1 MSTQLLLIAEPLLAA
16 GLTRLFRDAL
26 PDLTVVE
33 GVGDLQSAPALLLWR
48 PASGTAAAS
57 LRREATLLRERWQ
70 PAPLL
75 VLLAAGHGFS
85 RETLLQLPAQ
95 GLLEDPSPERL
106 LEAIATLRGGG
117 RVLDLSPAATAESAR
132 AASASGVA
140 AGGMGAGK
148 VGLGQALLLSGLDQI
163 AMAMAGC
170 QLLLARP
177 AIHPLARLMLQGR
190 LRELAWARRLLLWLW
205 GPVSMAWSEP
215 QANGPAELQAETPSS
230 LAGGGD
236 LPGPGGSLT
245 LRERNAAGIWH
256 TVQRRLTQAIETG
269 LANRSGQLLAIDGL
283 NHDRRIDL
291 LIALVQ
297 QLDRLRRQLA
307 TEVAAGGPASGPG
320 GSEGH
325 AVLDLMARWRALQPE
340 LREQALRQMA
350 SPYVQLPL
358 AGDLQPVAA
367 TLVSGSDL
375 QAGDPELPD
384 AQPMLAALVLARPL
398 LVDGQLLPVDD
409 PRAVLHLEQLV
420 ANWLLRSAELL
431 AADVLACCGSW
442 PELRRYLLRP
452 ELLSTRS
459 LERLRNQLN
468 AQQRWL
474 SWVERPIALYE
485 SRRQLLTLEG
495 TGIASVQLLEP
506 RDGELRRLAGLQQLV
521 TLALETRDAIAPQL
535 RSLLKG
541 IGDLVVVLLTQV
553 VGRAIGL
560 VGRGILQGMG
570 RSLGRQ

>member
-1 MSTQLLLIAEPLLAA
+1 VSTELLLIAEPLLAA
-16 GLTRLFRDAL
+16 GLKRFLGDEL
-26 PDLTVVE
+26 PDLTVAD
-33 GVGDLQSAPALLLWR
+33 GPAGLAGAPALVLWR
-48 PASGTAAAS
+48 PSTGTTAAS

-75 VLLAAGHGFS
+75 VLLGGGHGLGN
-85 RETLLQLPAQ
+85 ETLLELPCQ
-95 GLLEDPSPERL
+95 GLLDDPSPERL
-106 LEAIATLRGGG
+106 LEAIATLRSGG
-117 RVLDLSPAATAESAR
+117 RVLDLQPATEPAAAGNDQPAAAR
-132 AASASGVA
+132 S
-140 AGGMGAGK
+140 
-148 VGLGQALLLSGLDQI
+148 LGQALLLSGLDQI
-163 AMAMAGC
+163 AMATAGC
-170 QLLLARP
+170 RLLLARP
-177 AIHPLARLMLQGR
+177 SIHPLARLMLEGR

-205 GPVSMAWSEP
+205 GPVSMAWSD
-215 QANGPAELQAETPSS
+215 PAPVAAA
-230 LAGGGD
+230 LASAGEG

-245 LRERNAAGIWH
+245 LRERDAAGVWMAVQQRLNAAI
-256 TVQRRLTQAIETG
+256 ATG
-269 LANRSGQLLAIDGL
+269 LANRTGQLLAIDGL
-283 NHDRRIDL
+283 NHDRRGDL
-291 LIALVQ
+291 LMALVQ

-307 TEVAAGGPASGPG
+307 ASGC
-320 GSEGH
+320 GSVAE
-325 AVLDLMARWRALQPE
+325 LMARWNALQPE

-350 SPYVQLPL
+350 SPYVQLPQ
-358 AGDLQPVAA
+358 AGDLRPVAA

-375 QAGDPELPD
+375 AADDPELPD

-409 PRAVLHLEQLV
+409 PRAVLHLECLV

-452 ELLSTRS
+452 ELLSTRN

-485 SRRQLLTLEG
+485 SRRQLLCVEG

-506 RDGELRRLAGLQQLV
+506 RDGELRQLAGLQQLV
-521 TLALETRDAIAPQL
+521 TLALETRDAVAPQL
-535 RSLLKG
+535 RALLKG

-570 RSLGRQ
+570 RSLNRS

>member
-16 GLTRLFRDAL
+16 GLRRFLNDEL
-26 PDLTVVE
+26 PDLAVADGPAELE
-33 GVGDLQSAPALLLWR
+33 GAPALVLWR
-48 PASGTAAAS
+48 PAAGTTAAS

-75 VLLAAGHGFS
+75 VLLEGGHRLA
-85 RETLLQLPAQ
+85 REALLQLPCQ
-95 GLLEDPSPERL
+95 GLLDDPTPERL
-106 LEAIATLRGGG
+106 LEAIATLRSGG
-117 RVLDLSPAATAESAR
+117 RVLDLTRAGEPATDAADSPGAANSF
-132 AASASGVA
+132 
-140 AGGMGAGK
+140 
-148 VGLGQALLLSGLDQI
+148 GQALLLSGLDQI
-163 AMAMAGC
+163 AVAEAGC
-170 QLLLARP
+170 RLLLARP
-177 AIHPLARLMLQGR
+177 SLHPLARLMLEGR

-205 GPVSMAWSEP
+205 GPVTMAWSDP
-215 QANGPAELQAETPSS
+215 VPAPPAPPS
-230 LAGGGD
+230 AGDG

-245 LRERNAAGIWH
+245 LRERNAAGIW
-256 TVQRRLTQAIETG
+256 TAVQQRLNAAITTG

-283 NHDRRIDL
+283 NDDRRSDL

-307 TEVAAGGPASGPG
+307 GSDCSSVA
-320 GSEGH
+320 E
-325 AVLDLMARWRALQPE
+325 LMARWNALQPE
-340 LREQALRQMA
+340 LREMALRQMA
-350 SPYVQLPL
+350 SPYVQLPQ
-358 AGDLQPVAA
+358 AGDLRPVAA

-375 QAGDPELPD
+375 QADDPELPD

-398 LVDGQLLPVDD
+398 LVDGELLPVDD
-409 PRAVLHLEQLV
+409 PRAVLHLERLV

-452 ELLSTRS
+452 ELLSTRN

-485 SRRQLLTLEG
+485 SRRQLLCLEG
-495 TGIASVQLLEP
+495 TAIASVQLLEP

-570 RSLGRQ
+570 RSLNRS

>member
-1 MSTQLLLIAEPLLAA
+1 VSTELLLIAEPLLAA
-16 GLTRLFRDAL
+16 GLKRFLGDEL
-26 PDLTVVE
+26 SDLTVAD
-33 GVGDLQSAPALLLWR
+33 GPAGLAGAPALVLWR
-48 PASGTAAAS
+48 PSTGTTAAS

-75 VLLAAGHGFS
+75 VLLGGGHGLGN
-85 RETLLQLPAQ
+85 ETLLELPCQ
-95 GLLEDPSPERL
+95 GLLDDPAPERL
-106 LEAIATLRGGG
+106 LEAIATLRSGG
-117 RVLDLSPAATAESAR
+117 RVLDLQPATGPAAA
-132 AASASGVA
+132 GNDQPA
-140 AGGMGAGK
+140 AGRS
-148 VGLGQALLLSGLDQI
+148 LGQALLLSGLDQI
-163 AMAMAGC
+163 AMATAGC
-170 QLLLARP
+170 RLLLARP
-177 AIHPLARLMLQGR
+177 SLHPLARLMLEGR

-205 GPVSMAWSEP
+205 GPVSMAWSD
-215 QANGPAELQAETPSS
+215 PAPAATPLPS
-230 LAGGGD
+230 AGEG

-245 LRERNAAGIWH
+245 LRERDAAGIWMA
-256 TVQRRLTQAIETG
+256 VQQRLNAAISTG
-269 LANRSGQLLAIDGL
+269 LANRTGQLLAIDGL
-283 NHDRRIDL
+283 NHDRRGDL

-307 TEVAAGGPASGPG
+307 SEMAAREPAAASASEASAVA
-320 GSEGH
+320 
-325 AVLDLMARWRALQPE
+325 DLMARWNALQPE

-350 SPYVQLPL
+350 SPYVQLPQ
-358 AGDLQPVAA
+358 AGDLRPVAA
-367 TLVSGSDL
+367 NLVSGSDL
-375 QAGDPELPD
+375 RADDPELPD

-409 PRAVLHLEQLV
+409 PRAVLHLERLV

-452 ELLSTRS
+452 ELLATRN

-474 SWVERPIALYE
+474 NWVERPIALYE
-485 SRRQLLTLEG
+485 SRRQLLCVQG

-506 RDGELRRLAGLQQLV
+506 RDGELRQLAGLQQLV
-521 TLALETRDAIAPQL
+521 TLALETRDAVAPQL
-535 RSLLKG
+535 RALLKG

-570 RSLGRQ
+570 RSLNRP

>member
-16 GLTRLFRDAL
+16 GLKRFLNDEL
-26 PDLTVVE
+26 PDLDVADGPATLK
-33 GVGDLQSAPALLLWR
+33 GAPALMLWR
-48 PASGTAAAS
+48 PATGTPAAS

-75 VLLAAGHGFS
+75 VLLEAGHGLA
-85 RETLLQLPAQ
+85 RQALLELPCQ
-95 GLLEDPSPERL
+95 GLLDDPTPERL
-106 LEAIATLRGGG
+106 LEAIATLRSGG
-117 RVLDLSPAATAESAR
+117 RVLDLHAVDAAAADADETPAAAT
-132 AASASGVA
+132 
-140 AGGMGAGK
+140 
-148 VGLGQALLLSGLDQI
+148 GLGQALLLSGLDQI
-163 AMAMAGC
+163 AVAMAGC
-170 QLLLARP
+170 RLLLARP
-177 AIHPLARLMLQGR
+177 SLHPLARLLLEGR
-190 LRELAWARRLLLWLW
+190 VRELAWARRLLLWLW
-205 GPVSMAWSEP
+205 GPVSMAWSD
-215 QANGPAELQAETPSS
+215 PAPTTAPTPRAA
-230 LAGGGD
+230 AG

-245 LRERNAAGIWH
+245 LRERNAAGIWMA
-256 TVQRRLTQAIETG
+256 VQQRLNTAIATG
-269 LANRSGQLLAIDGL
+269 LANRTGQLLAIDGL
-283 NHDRRIDL
+283 NHDRRSDL

-307 TEVAAGGPASGPG
+307 SGDCNSVA
-320 GSEGH
+320 E
-325 AVLDLMARWRALQPE
+325 LMARWNALQPE
-340 LREQALRQMA
+340 LREMALRGMA
-350 SPYVQLPL
+350 SPYVQLPQ
-358 AGDLQPVAA
+358 AGDLRPVAA
-367 TLVSGSDL
+367 TLVSSSDL
-375 QAGDPELPD
+375 QADDPELPD

-409 PRAVLHLEQLV
+409 PRAVLHLERLV

-468 AQQRWL
+468 AQQRWE

-485 SRRQLLTLEG
+485 SRRQLLCVQG
-495 TGIASVQLLEP
+495 TAIASVQLLEP

-535 RSLLKG
+535 RALLKG
-541 IGDLVVVLLTQV
+541 VGDLVVVLLTQV

-570 RSLGRQ
+570 RSLNRP

>member
-16 GLTRLFRDAL
+16 GITRLLADAL
-26 PDLTVVE
+26 PELTVVADPQQLE
-33 GVGDLQSAPALLLWR
+33 GAPQLLLWQ
-48 PASGTAAAS
+48 PATGTTPTS
-57 LRREATLLRERWQ
+57 LRQETTLLRERWQ

-75 VLLAAGHGFS
+75 LLLSAGHGLS
-85 RETLLQLPAQ
+85 RDTLLQMPCQ
-95 GLLEDPSPERL
+95 GLLEEPAPERL
-106 LEAIATLRGGG
+106 LEAIGTLLAGG
-117 RVLDLSPAATAESAR
+117 RVLDLKP
-132 AASASGVA
+132 ASASA
-140 AGGMGAGK
+140 SATDAGTATGSA
-148 VGLGQALLLSGLDQI
+148 GLGQQLLLSGLDQI
-163 AMAMAGC
+163 AVAMAGC

-177 AIHPLARLMLQGR
+177 ALHPLARLMLQGR

-205 GPVSMAWSEP
+205 GPLSMAWSDP
-215 QANGPAELQAETPSS
+215 PPVTQAPAA
-230 LAGGGD
+230 AAAAN
-236 LPGPGGSLT
+236 LPGPDGSLT
-245 LRERNAAGIWH
+245 LRERNAAGIWR
-256 TVQRRLTQAIETG
+256 TVQQRLSVAIETG

-283 NHDRRIDL
+283 KADRRIDL
-291 LIALVQ
+291 LLALVQ
-297 QLDRLRRQLA
+297 QLDRLRQQLA
-307 TEVAAGGPASGPG
+307 GEQAAAGAAAA
-320 GSEGH
+320 GSSESNGV
-325 AVLDLMARWRALQPE
+325 AELIGRWQALQPE

-350 SPYVQLPL
+350 SPYVQLPQ

-367 TLVSGSDL
+367 TLVSASDM
-375 QAGDPELPD
+375 QAEDPELPD
-384 AQPMLAALVLARPL
+384 AQPMLTALVLARPL

-409 PRAVLHLEQLV
+409 PRAVLHLERLV

-452 ELLSTRS
+452 ELLSTRN

-474 SWVERPIALYE
+474 SWVERPVALYE
-485 SRRQLLTLEG
+485 SRRQLLCLEG

-521 TLALETRDAIAPQL
+521 TLALEARDAIAPQL

-541 IGDLVVVLLTQV
+541 LGDLVVVLLTQV

-560 VGRGILQGMG
+560 VGRGIVQGMG
-570 RSLGRQ
+570 RSLGRP

>member
-1 MSTQLLLIAEPLLAA
+1 MSTELLLIAEPLLAA
-16 GLTRLFRDAL
+16 GLKRFLGDEL
-26 PDLTVVE
+26 PGLTVAD
-33 GVGDLQSAPALLLWR
+33 GPASLAGAPALVLWR
-48 PASGTAAAS
+48 PSTGTTAAS

-75 VLLAAGHGFS
+75 VLLGGGHGLGN
-85 RETLLQLPAQ
+85 ETLLELPCQ
-95 GLLEDPSPERL
+95 GLLDDPSPERL
-106 LEAIATLRGGG
+106 LEAIATLRSGG
-117 RVLDLSPAATAESAR
+117 RVLDLQPATEPAVAGNDQPAAAR
-132 AASASGVA
+132 S
-140 AGGMGAGK
+140 
-148 VGLGQALLLSGLDQI
+148 LGQALLLSGLDQI
-163 AMAMAGC
+163 AMATAGC
-170 QLLLARP
+170 RLLLARP
-177 AIHPLARLMLQGR
+177 SIHPLARLMLEGR

-205 GPVSMAWSEP
+205 GPVSMAWSD
-215 QANGPAELQAETPSS
+215 PAPAATPLPSAAE
-230 LAGGGD
+230 G

-245 LRERNAAGIWH
+245 LRERDAAGIWMA
-256 TVQRRLTQAIETG
+256 VQQRLNAAISTG
-269 LANRSGQLLAIDGL
+269 LANRTGQLLAIDGL
-283 NHDRRIDL
+283 NHDRRGDL
-291 LIALVQ
+291 LMALVQ

-307 TEVAAGGPASGPG
+307 SEMAGRDPAAASA
-320 GSEGH
+320 SEAS
-325 AVLDLMARWRALQPE
+325 AVVELITRWNALQPE

-350 SPYVQLPL
+350 SPYVQLPQ
-358 AGDLQPVAA
+358 AGDLRPVAA

-375 QAGDPELPD
+375 RADDPELPD

-409 PRAVLHLEQLV
+409 PRAVLHLERLV

-452 ELLSTRS
+452 ELLATRN

-485 SRRQLLTLEG
+485 SRRQLLCVEG

-521 TLALETRDAIAPQL
+521 TLALETRDAVAPQL
-535 RSLLKG
+535 RALLKG

-570 RSLGRQ
+570 RSLIRP

>member
-1 MSTQLLLIAEPLLAA
+1 LPRSVPWVDAWPFGVSTQLLLIAEPLLAA
-16 GLTRLFRDAL
+16 GLGRLLSDEL
-26 PDLTVVE
+26 VKVDELSDLTVAD
-33 GVGDLQSAPALLLWR
+33 GHGSLQGAPALVLWR
-48 PASGTAAAS
+48 PASGAAADS

-75 VLLAAGHGFS
+75 VVLGAGHGAT
-85 RETLLQLPAQ
+85 RDTLLQLPCQ
-95 GLLEDPSPERL
+95 GLLEDPTPGRL
-106 LEAIATLRGGG
+106 LEAIATLRRGG
-117 RVLDLSPAATAESAR
+117 RMVDLQPAETAADTAANAR
-132 AASASGVA
+132 T
-140 AGGMGAGK
+140 GGLS
-148 VGLGQALLLSGLDQI
+148 LGQTLLLSGLEQI
-163 AMAMAGC
+163 ATATAGC
-170 QLLLARP
+170 RLLLARP
-177 AIHPLARLMLQGR
+177 SLHPLARLMLEGR

-205 GPVSMAWSEP
+205 GPVTMAWSDP
-215 QANGPAELQAETPSS
+215 VAPASAPLES
-230 LAGGGD
+230 GD
-236 LPGPGGSLT
+236 AMPGYGGSLT
-245 LRERNAAGIWH
+245 LRERNAAGVWQA
-256 TVQRRLTQAIETG
+256 VRRRLSAAIETG

-283 NHDRRIDL
+283 NDDRRIDL

-297 QLDRLRRQLA
+297 QLDRLRSQLVGELA
-307 TEVAAGGPASGPG
+307 PEGTAVA
-320 GSEGH
+320 E
-325 AVLDLMARWRALQPE
+325 LMARWRSLQPE

-350 SPYVQLPL
+350 SPYVQLPQ
-358 AGDLQPVAA
+358 AGDLRPVAS
-367 TLVSGSDL
+367 TLVGSSDL
-375 QAGDPELPD
+375 QADDPELPD
-384 AQPMLAALVLARPL
+384 AQPMLTALVLARPL

-409 PRAVLHLEQLV
+409 PRAVLHLERLV

-452 ELLSTRS
+452 ELLSTRN

-485 SRRQLLTLEG
+485 SRRQLLCLEG

-535 RSLLKG
+535 RALLKG

-560 VGRGILQGMG
+560 VGRGIVQGMG
-570 RSLGRQ
+570 RSLGRP

>member
-1 MSTQLLLIAEPLLAA
+1 LARGVSTQLLLIAEPLLAA
-16 GLTRLFRDAL
+16 GLTRLLSEDL
-26 PDLTVVE
+26 PDLTVAD
-33 GVGDLQSAPALLLWR
+33 GPGMLDGPPALVLWH
-48 PASGTAAAS
+48 PASGTMGTS

-75 VLLAAGHGFS
+75 VLLPAGHGAG
-85 RETLLQLPAQ
+85 RDELLQLPCQ
-95 GLLEDPSPERL
+95 GLLEDPTPERL
-106 LEAIATLRGGG
+106 LEAIATLRRGG
-117 RVLDLSPAATAESAR
+117 RVLDLPAADAHETAAETS
-132 AASASGVA
+132 A
-140 AGGMGAGK
+140 AGRS
-148 VGLGQALLLSGLDQI
+148 GLGQSLLLSGLDQI
-163 AMAMAGC
+163 AVAMAGC

-177 AIHPLARLMLQGR
+177 SIHPLARLMLEGR

-205 GPVSMAWSEP
+205 GPVSMAWSDPLPMTREP
-215 QANGPAELQAETPSS
+215 AD
-230 LAGGGD
+230 GGD
-236 LPGPGGSLT
+236 PLPGPGGSLT
-245 LRERNAAGIWH
+245 LRERNAAGVWQA
-256 TVQRRLTQAIETG
+256 VQQRLSAAIETG

-283 NHDRRIDL
+283 NRDRRIDL
-291 LIALVQ
+291 LLALVH
-297 QLDRLRRQLA
+297 QLDRLRHQLA
-307 TEVAAGGPASGPG
+307 SELAGRDPAAASPPGLSAVA
-320 GSEGH
+320 E
-325 AVLDLMARWRALQPE
+325 LMARWRTLQPE

-350 SPYVQLPL
+350 SPYVQLPQ
-358 AGDLQPVAA
+358 AGDLRPVAA
-367 TLVSGSDL
+367 TLVGGSDL
-375 QAGDPELPD
+375 QAADPELPD
-384 AQPMLAALVLARPL
+384 PQPMLAALVLARPI

-409 PRAVLHLEQLV
+409 PRAVLHLERLV

-452 ELLSTRS
+452 ELLSTRN

-485 SRRQLLTLEG
+485 SRRQLLCLEG
-495 TGIASVQLLEP
+495 TGIASLQLLEP

-570 RSLGRQ
+570 RSLGRP